1 LIFAD
6 GRLTSL
12 VALSS
17 KQQFPSEVVGLH
29 ITLIT
34 ARSVDT
40 KKDKTPI
47 DIYYLDDAQ
56 KKTTHK
62 NKSDRHWRCAHHL
75 NVNDL
80 RRRDALSLLNALVKV
95 SLSCA

>member
-40 KKDKTPI
+40 EKRQNPDR
-47 DIYYLDDAQ
+47 YLLDDAQ
-56 KKTTHK
+56 KKQPTRISQTGIGG
-62 NKSDRHWRCAHHL
+62 AHII
-75 NVNDL
+75 
-80 RRRDALSLLNALVKV
+80 
-95 SLSCA
+95 

>member
-40 KKDKTPI
+40 EKRQNPDR
-47 DIYYLDDAQ
+47 YLLDDAQ
-56 KKTTHK
+56 KK
-62 NKSDRHWRCAHHL
+62 N
-75 NVNDL
+75 NPQE
-80 RRRDALSLLNALVKV
+80 
-95 SLSCA
+95 